1 MDRTD
6 INILRLLQRDAS
18 LSTAHI
24 AGEVGLT
31 TTPCW
36 RRIQHLEQRGVIK
49 KRVALLD
56 RNSLNVGTD
65 AFVAVRAKKH
75 SEGWFARFAT
85 AVSAFPEVIEL
96 YRLSGQTDYL
106 MRVVVPDIDAFDTFY
121 RRLIKAV
128 DLSDVSTSFAME
140 RIKYT
145 TELPLA
151 YFKRD

>member
-6 INILRLLQRDAS
+6 INILRLLQHDTTRP
-18 LSTAHI
+18 TAQV
-24 AGEVGLT
+24 ATEVGLT

-56 RNSLNVGTD
+56 RNALNVGTD
-65 AFVAVRAKKH
+65 AFVAVRAREH
-75 SEGWFARFAT
+75 SEVWFTKFAT

-96 YRLSGQTDYL
+96 YRLSGQMDYL
-106 MRVVVPDIDAFDTFY
+106 MRVVVPDIDAFDLFY

-145 TELPLA
+145 TELPLT
-151 YFKRD
+151 YLKRD